1 MAARGGRS
9 GIAGAGLQ
17 HSSSKIE
24 DANTV
29 FLRSLVFRERKRE
42 RNAPLFLNDD
52 FSFSATLLE
61 FQKDDLR
68 FFWGGYRGFVRFCSN
83 LGTVVNFES

>member
-17 HSSSKIE
+17 HSSSKIG

-29 FLRSLVFRERKRE
+29 FLRSLVFRERERDRE
-42 RNAPLFLNDD
+42 RKGFFSLFLKDD

-61 FQKDDLR
+61 FGKDWMGFL
-68 FFWGGYRGFVRFCSN
+68 FGGDRVSFDFARVW
-83 LGTVVNFES
+83 EAW